1 MDDWILTLNG
11 GSSSL
16 KFAGF
21 APGQP
26 PTRQFSGRIER
37 IGQTQAALI
46 TRSATGGASDPQPV
60 AATDLPAA
68 AKILLDHLD
77 KQYDLTRLRAAGH
90 RVVHGGAN
98 YTASQPITPAMLEE
112 LRRLA
117 PLDPEHLPGEIALI
131 EAFQQRLPQ
140 VVQIACFDTA
150 FHRDLPRKAR
160 LLPIPLHFERE
171 GIRRYGF
178 HGLSY
183 SYLMEEL
190 PRLAGPERAAG
201 RIVLAHLGSGASM
214 AAVRGGHCI
223 DTTMAFTPTAGLV
236 MGTRTGDLDPGVLVH
251 LLRQK
256 GMTADAIDD
265 LVNRKSGLLG
275 LSETSADVRD
285 LLARRDSDPRA
296 HDALTVFCY
305 QARKWIG
312 ALAAALGGIDT
323 LVFAGGIGE
332 NSVETRAEIC
342 QELSH
347 LGISLDAA
355 RNAGGQ
361 GMISAHD
368 SHCQVWVIHT
378 DEESMIARE
387 VGRLLADSKSGR

>member
-16 KFAGF
+16 KFAIF
-21 APGQP
+21 VPGP
-26 PTRQFSGRIER
+26 SPSRLFSGRIER
-37 IGQTQAALI
+37 VGQPNAILV
-46 TRSATGGASDPQPV
+46 TRSATGDTSPPQPV
-60 AATDLPAA
+60 AARDLASAA
-68 AKILLDHLD
+68 QTLLDHLD
-77 KQYDLTRLRAAGH
+77 KRFSVAALRAIGH
-90 RVVHGGAN
+90 RIVHGGAKF
-98 YTASQPITPAMLEE
+98 TESQSITPAMLDE

-117 PLDPEHLPGEIALI
+117 PLDPEHLPGEIALV
-131 EAFQQRLPQ
+131 EGCQARLPQ

-150 FHRDLPRKAR
+150 FHRDLPREAR
-160 LLPIPLHFERE
+160 LLPIPLRFERE

-190 PRLAGPERAAG
+190 ARLAGPERARG

-214 AAVRGGHCI
+214 AAVRDGRCV

-256 GMTADAIDD
+256 GMTADALDE
-265 LVNRKSGLLG
+265 LVNRQSGLLG
-275 LSETSADVRD
+275 LSETSGDVRD
-285 LLARRDSDPRA
+285 LLARRVSDPRA
-296 HDALTVFCY
+296 CDAFLIFCY

-332 NSVETRAEIC
+332 NSVETRAAIC
-342 QELSH
+342 QGLAH
-347 LGISLDAA
+347 LDIALDAA
-355 RNAGGQ
+355 RNATGQ
-361 GMISAHD
+361 GMISAQE
-368 SHCQVWVIHT
+368 SRCQVWVIHT
-378 DEESMIARE
+378 DEELMIARDVE
-387 VGRLLADSKSGR
+387 RLLDESTNS

>member
-1 MDDWILTLNG
+1 MDDWILALNG

-16 KFAGF
+16 KFAVF
-21 APGQP
+21 APGEP

-37 IGQTQAALI
+37 VGQQASLF
-46 TRSATGGASDPQPV
+46 TRCATGEASAAQPV
-60 AATDLPAA
+60 EAPDLESA
-68 AKILLDHLD
+68 AKILFDRLG
-77 KQYDLTRLRAAGH
+77 KQFDLGRLRGIGH
-90 RVVHGGAN
+90 RIVHGGADF
-98 YTASQPITPAMLEE
+98 TASQSITPAMLDE

-117 PLDPEHLPGEIALI
+117 PLDPEHLPGEIALV
-131 EAFQQRLPQ
+131 EACQRRLPK
-140 VVQIACFDTA
+140 VAEIACFDTA
-150 FHRDLPRKAR
+150 FHRDLPREAR

-183 SYLMEEL
+183 SFLMEEL
-190 PRLAGPERAAG
+190 ARLAGPERARG
-201 RIVLAHLGSGASM
+201 RVVLAHLGSGASM
-214 AAVRGGHCI
+214 AAVRDGHCV

-236 MGTRTGDLDPGVLVH
+236 MGTRTGDLDPGVFVH

-256 GMTADAIDD
+256 HMTADAIDE
-265 LVNRKSGLLG
+265 LVNRQSGLLG
-275 LSETSADVRD
+275 LSETIADVRD
-285 LLARRDSDPRA
+285 LLARRVTDPRA
-296 HDALTVFCY
+296 RDALSVFSY

-342 QELSH
+342 RELGH
-347 LGISLDAA
+347 LGIALDNVQ
-355 RNAGGQ
+355 NATGQ
-361 GMISAHD
+361 GMISAPD
-368 SHCQVWVIHT
+368 ARCQVWVIHT

-387 VGRLLADSKSGR
+387 VQRLLDEPESR

>member
-1 MDDWILTLNG
+1 MDDWILALNG

-16 KFAGF
+16 KFAVF
-21 APGQP
+21 APGEP

-37 IGQTQAALI
+37 VGQQASLF
-46 TRSATGGASDPQPV
+46 TRCATGEASAAQPV
-60 AATDLPAA
+60 EAPDLESA
-68 AKILLDHLD
+68 AKILFDRLG
-77 KQYDLTRLRAAGH
+77 KQFDLGRLRGIGH
-90 RVVHGGAN
+90 RIVHGGADF
-98 YTASQPITPAMLEE
+98 TASQSITPAMLDE

-117 PLDPEHLPGEIALI
+117 PLDPEHLPGEIALV
-131 EAFQQRLPQ
+131 EACQRRLPK
-140 VVQIACFDTA
+140 VAEIACFDTA
-150 FHRDLPRKAR
+150 FHRDLPREAR

-183 SYLMEEL
+183 SFLMEEL
-190 PRLAGPERAAG
+190 ARLAGPERARG
-201 RIVLAHLGSGASM
+201 RVVLAHLGSGASM
-214 AAVRGGHCI
+214 AAVRDGHCV

-236 MGTRTGDLDPGVLVH
+236 MGTRTGDLDPGVFVH

-256 GMTADAIDD
+256 HMTADAIDE
-265 LVNRKSGLLG
+265 LVNRQSGLLG

-285 LLARRDSDPRA
+285 LLARRVTDPRA
-296 HDALTVFCY
+296 RDALSVFSY

-342 QELSH
+342 RELGH
-347 LGISLDAA
+347 LGIALDNVQ
-355 RNAGGQ
+355 NATGQ
-361 GMISAHD
+361 GMISAPD
-368 SHCQVWVIHT
+368 ARCQVWVIHT

-387 VGRLLADSKSGR
+387 VQRLLDEPESR

>member
-1 MDDWILTLNG
+1 M
-11 GSSSL
+11 
-16 KFAGF
+16 
-21 APGQP
+21 
-26 PTRQFSGRIER
+26 
-37 IGQTQAALI
+37 
-46 TRSATGGASDPQPV
+46 
-60 AATDLPAA
+60 
-68 AKILLDHLD
+68 LD
-77 KQYDLTRLRAAGH
+77 
-90 RVVHGGAN
+90 
-98 YTASQPITPAMLEE
+98 E

-117 PLDPEHLPGEIALI
+117 PLDPEHLPGEIALV
-131 EAFQQRLPQ
+131 EACQRRLPK
-140 VVQIACFDTA
+140 VAQIACFDTA
-150 FHRDLPRKAR
+150 FHRDLPREAR

-183 SYLMEEL
+183 SYLMDEL
-190 PRLAGPERAAG
+190 SRLAGPDRAAG

-214 AAVRGGHCI
+214 AAVRNGRCI

-251 LLRQK
+251 LLREK
-256 GMTADAIDD
+256 RMSADQIDE
-265 LVNRKSGLLG
+265 LVNRQSGLLG

-285 LLARRDSDPRA
+285 LLARRVSDPRA
-296 HDALTVFCY
+296 RDALAVFCY

-332 NSVETRAEIC
+332 NSLETRAEIC

-347 LGISLDAA
+347 LGISLDNKL
-355 RNAGGQ
+355 NAGGQ
-361 GMISAHD
+361 GMISAQD
-368 SHCQVWVIHT
+368 ARCQVWVIHT

-387 VGRLLADSKSGR
+387 IMRLLNETTKS

>member
-1 MDDWILTLNG
+1 MDDFLLTLNG

-16 KFAGF
+16 KFAAF
-21 APGQP
+21 APSEP
-26 PTRQFSGRIER
+26 PSRQFSGRIER
-37 IGQTQAALI
+37 IGQAQAALVTSI
-46 TRSATGGASDPQPV
+46 AGEDASAPQTVDARNLAS
-60 AATDLPAA
+60 AAQILFD
-68 AKILLDHLD
+68 LLDKHF
-77 KQYDLTRLRAAGH
+77 DLQRLRAIGH

-98 YTASQPITPAMLEE
+98 FTESQPVTTVMLDE

-117 PLDPEHLPGEIALI
+117 PLDPEHLPGEIALV
-131 EAFQQRLPQ
+131 EACQQRLPN

-150 FHRDLPRKAR
+150 FHRDLPRQAR
-160 LLPIPLHFERE
+160 LLPIPLQLERE

-183 SYLMEEL
+183 CYLMEEL
-190 PRLAGPERAAG
+190 SRLAGPERAQG

-214 AAVRGGHCI
+214 AAVRDGRCI

-251 LLRQK
+251 LLREK
-256 GMTADAIDD
+256 RMSADQIDE
-265 LVNRKSGLLG
+265 LVNRQSGLLG

-285 LLARRDSDPRA
+285 LLARRASDPRA
-296 HDALTVFCY
+296 RDALAVFCY

-342 QELSH
+342 GELSY
-347 LGISLDAA
+347 LGITLDAT
-355 RNAGGQ
+355 RNARGQ
-361 GMISAHD
+361 GMISAPD
-368 SHCQVWVIHT
+368 AHCQVWVIHT

-387 VGRLLADSKSGR
+387 TMRLLKESTTR